1 MIIYFPSTEQTLY
14 HQYLYCPLALTVFI
28 IYDNLFSQ
36 YRTNVIS
43 PVSLLPIGTDSV
55 LIYIILMHFSAKW
68 SSLGLAGLNNS
79 YFILKRGLKGDQI
92 PNFAYSERIYKIYF
106 SFDFDVVFSLPGQ
119 RLHEL
124 FAITWCPSY
133 VIKSYI

>member
-14 HQYLYCPLALTVFI
+14 HQYLYRPLALTVFI

-55 LIYIILMHFSAKW
+55 YNL
-68 SSLGLAGLNNS
+68 
-79 YFILKRGLKGDQI
+79 
-92 PNFAYSERIYKIYF
+92 
-106 SFDFDVVFSLPGQ
+106 
-119 RLHEL
+119 
-124 FAITWCPSY
+124 
-133 VIKSYI
+133 